1 VSFELKAPEDALP
14 LVRHISWRTSRVL
27 ARFPI
32 TPNQI
37 TFVAMVAGLACN
49 WLLTYGEYHLGI
61 VAALLL
67 VACYVLDH
75 SDGDIARLKKLHS
88 EFGMRFDSFVD
99 WIVNATFFVCLGYGE
114 MLRTGNELWLWLGA
128 AGTAGGT
135 INYLIGFYLDA
146 RHGVSA
152 SVTAKPGTPRMRGF
166 GDMALFAFRELT
178 RADFCF
184 IVLALALVDQLWLL
198 VPAGAIGAQVYWMTA
213 FIKRARE
220 YHV

>member
-1 VSFELKAPEDALP
+1 LP
-14 LVRHISWRTSRVL
+14 LVRHISWRVTRVL
-27 ARFPI
+27 VRLPV

-37 TFVAMVAGLACN
+37 TLVAMVAGLGCN
-49 WLLTYGEYHLGI
+49 WLLTYGAHD
-61 VAALLL
+61 VNVAAALLL

-75 SDGDIARLKKLHS
+75 CDGDIARLKKLHS

-99 WIVNATFFVCLGYGE
+99 WIVNATFFVCLGYAE
-114 MLRTGNELWLWLGA
+114 MVRTGDQVWLWLGA

-146 RHGVSA
+146 RHGVSE
-152 SVTAKPGTPRMRGF
+152 SVTAEPGTPQMRGW
-166 GDMALFAFRELT
+166 GDRVLFAFRELS

-184 IVLALALVDQLWLL
+184 IVLVLAVIDQLWLL

-213 FIKRARE
+213 FVKRARE